1 MKADA
6 LKKLREVAE
15 TLNTSLSN
23 VYSLVSQGRLPVVRT
38 GANGKGY
45 RVAQA
50 DLDRFI
56 EEGKKG
62 RRIAPPPEKL
72 RPFKRLNGDRLRD
85 SWKRQGIRVDPQDG
99 DSARS
104 S

>member
-1 MKADA
+1 MFKPT
-6 LKKLREVAE
+6 EVARM
-15 TLNTSLSN
+15 LNTSLSN
-23 VYSLVSQGRLPVVRT
+23 VYSLIASGKLPVIRS

-45 RVAQA
+45 RVAQT
-50 DLDRFI
+50 DLDRFMQ
-56 EEGKKG
+56 EGKKG

-85 SWKRQGIRVDPQDG
+85 SWKRQGIRVDPPDG

>member
-1 MKADA
+1 MTADT
-6 LKKLREVAE
+6 LKKLSEVAVV
-15 TLNTSLSN
+15 LNTSLSN
-23 VYSLVSQGRLPVVRT
+23 VYSLVSQGRLPIVRT

-45 RVAQA
+45 RVVQA
-50 DLDRFI
+50 DLERFI

-62 RRIAPPPEKL
+62 RRIAPSSEKL
-72 RPFKRLNGDRLRD
+72 RPFKRLKGDRLRD
-85 SWKRQGIRVDPQDG
+85 SWKRQGIRVDQQDG

>member
-1 MKADA
+1 MLMKIA
-6 LKKLREVAE
+6 EVARA
-15 TLNTSLSN
+15 LNTSLSN
-23 VYSLVSQGRLPVVRT
+23 VYSLIASGKLPVIRS

-45 RVAQA
+45 RVAQT
-50 DLDRFI
+50 DLDRFMQ
-56 EEGKKG
+56 EGKKG

-85 SWKRQGIRVDPQDG
+85 SWKRQGIRVDPPDG

>member
-1 MKADA
+1 MFKPT
-6 LKKLREVAE
+6 EVARM
-15 TLNTSLSN
+15 LNTSLSN
-23 VYSLVSQGRLPVVRT
+23 VYSLIATGKLPVVRT

-45 RVAQA
+45 RVAKT

-62 RRIAPPPEKL
+62 RGIAPPPEKL

-85 SWKRQGIRVDPQDG
+85 CMEA
-99 DSARS
+99 ARNS
-104 S
+104 RRPARWR